1 MGAWSPWG
9 DANYAWVVICQNKK
23 FHRQT
28 NLLYGH
34 KIPLGETDA
43 VSPAPVLGSAFLA
56 RCDEC
61 GEERSY
67 EPDEVHRDESSR
79 RVHAA
84 SAVLNDLNHDLAG

>member
-1 MGAWSPWG
+1 MLMGAWSPWG

-67 EPDEVHRDESSR
+67 EPDEVL
-79 RVHAA
+79 RVEMNLPDAFTPHPLF
-84 SAVLNDLNHDLAG
+84 STT